1 MRNLPR
7 LASKFPGAVRCVITS
22 PPYFDVTNYAEDQW
36 LRLWFLGGAPFLE
49 PTSFSKDAR
58 HGRIDKYWGLL
69 ADMWR
74 SLGLVLAPKG
84 QVVIRVGATRI
95 PPARLVSG
103 IEGVAAVAN
112 RKVKLIS
119 HEVSE
124 IKKRQT
130 DSFRPGSAGCKIE
143 VDCHFEMR

>member
-1 MRNLPR
+1 
-7 LASKFPGAVRCVITS
+7 
-22 PPYFDVTNYAEDQW
+22 
-36 LRLWFLGGAPFLE
+36 
-49 PTSFSKDAR
+49 
-58 HGRIDKYWGLL
+58 
-69 ADMWR
+69 MWR